1 YYRSGRKAGEMI
13 RISLEKLSPRGLS
26 FFHGERRWRLRV
38 FAKYGIIQPIA
49 CKGENYARLRH

>member
-1 YYRSGRKAGEMI
+1 MI
-13 RISLEKLSPRGLS
+13 RVSLEKTQSERAE
-26 FFHGERRWRLRV
+26 FFRGERRSLLRV

>member
-1 YYRSGRKAGEMI
+1 MI
-13 RISLEKLSPRGLS
+13 CVSLEKLSPKGLS
-26 FFHGERRWRLRV
+26 FFHGECRCRLRV

>member
-1 YYRSGRKAGEMI
+1 MI
-13 RISLEKLSPRGLS
+13 RVSLEKTQSERAE
-26 FFHGERRWRLRV
+26 FFSWRAPSLLRV

>member
-1 YYRSGRKAGEMI
+1 MI
-13 RISLEKLSPRGLS
+13 RISLEKTQSERAE
-26 FFHGERRWRLRV
+26 FFHGERRYRLRV

>member
-1 YYRSGRKAGEMI
+1 MI
-13 RISLEKLSPRGLS
+13 RVSLEKLSPRGLS
-26 FFHGERRWRLRV
+26 FFHGERRYSLRV